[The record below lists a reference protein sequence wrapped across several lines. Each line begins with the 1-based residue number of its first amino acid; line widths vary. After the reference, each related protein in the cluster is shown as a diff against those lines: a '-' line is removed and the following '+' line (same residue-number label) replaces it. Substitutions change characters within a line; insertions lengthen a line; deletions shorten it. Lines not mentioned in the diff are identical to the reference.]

1 MLRSLSIPD
10 HCLSPQVCPAGTR
23 ASEAWGTC
31 SGLKGPAGQAPCVG
45 LAPWGT
51 FFLSLVL
58 SRQHTSWRTWCPSA
72 HLPASTVSY
81 LIPLLRYLKARLFSF
96 FLFFFQNIYLFIW
109 LQRVAA
115 PGIFHCGAF
124 SAALRLSYPVAC
136 ETLVP
141 PPGGESAS
149 PTLESRFLTTGPP
162 RKSPGSF
169 PARNPSRIL
178 SLRACHL
185 SFSWALSLVTPWVRL
200 CLKLCSVGIL

>member
-1 MLRSLSIPD
+1 MCGSGSLGYLFLIP
-10 HCLSPQVCPAGTR
+10 
-23 ASEAWGTC
+23 
-31 SGLKGPAGQAPCVG
+31 GLVQA
-45 LAPWGT
+45 T
-51 FFLSLVL
+51 HFL
-58 SRQHTSWRTWCPSA
+58 A
-72 HLPASTVSY
+72 HLVPFCSPSS
-81 LIPLLRYLKARLFSF
+81 LNCFLFNPSPEIF
-96 FLFFFQNIYLFIW
+96 ESQALFFFQNIYLFIW

-200 CLKLCSVGIL
+200 CLKLCSVDWPTS

>member
-96 FLFFFQNIYLFIW
+96 FKIFIYLF
-109 LQRVAA
+109 
-115 PGIFHCGAF
+115 GCSG
-124 SAALRLSYPVAC
+124 LRHL
-136 ETLVP
+136 
-141 PPGGESAS
+141 
-149 PTLESRFLTTGPP
+149 
-162 RKSPGSF
+162 GSF
-169 PARNPSRIL
+169 IAVRSLQL
-178 SLRACHL
+178 SG
-185 SFSWALSLVTPWVRL
+185 LVTLWHVRPWFPRQGVNL
-200 CLKLCSVGIL
+200 HPLPWKADS